1 MKQETEG
8 EKKLMEAK
16 AYLEQARNINLQ
28 INSKLEQ
35 VYALRQLATKA
46 SSALSPVPPSGT
58 PNPHRLE
65 ETIARMMD
73 MEQEVDEAI
82 DGLVELKAD
91 IMKAISRVPDD
102 RERVVLELRYLAFKD
117 WVSIAETLGLHVRQV
132 YRLHEEALKNIEI
145 SDECH

>member
-1 MKQETEG
+1 MKEEREG
-8 EKKLMEAK
+8 VDQYMEAK

-28 INSKLEQ
+28 IDSKLEQ
-35 VYALRQLATKA
+35 VSALRQLATKA

-65 ETIARMMD
+65 ETIAKMMD
-73 MEQEVDEAI
+73 MEHEVDEAI
-82 DGLVELKAD
+82 DGLVELKGN
-91 IMKAISRVPDD
+91 IMKAINRVPDE

-117 WVSIAETLGLHVRQV
+117 WAAIAETLGLHVRQV

-145 SDECH
+145 PDECH

>member
-1 MKQETEG
+1 
-8 EKKLMEAK
+8 MEAK

-28 INSKLEQ
+28 IDSKLEQ
-35 VYALRQLATKA
+35 VSALWQLATKA

-58 PNPHRLE
+58 PNTHRLE

-73 MEQEVDEAI
+73 MEHEVDEAI

-117 WVSIAETLGLHVRQV
+117 WAAIAEMLRLHIRQV
-132 YRLHEEALKNIEI
+132 YRLHEEALKHIEI
-145 SDECH
+145 PDKCH

>member
-1 MKQETEG
+1 MSPENEG
-8 EKKLMEAK
+8 EDKSMEAK
-16 AYLEQARNINLQ
+16 AYLEKARNINLQ
-28 INSKLEQ
+28 IDSKLEQ

-46 SSALSPVPPSGT
+46 TSALSPAPPSGT

-73 MEQEVDEAI
+73 MEHEVDEAI

-102 RERVVLELRYLAFKD
+102 RERVVLELRYLAFRD
-117 WVSIAETLGLHVRQV
+117 WAAIAETLGLHVRQV
-132 YRLHEEALKNIEI
+132 YRLHEDALKNIEVPGK
-145 SDECH
+145 CH